1 MKIDIVVMN
10 PPYNG
15 AKPGQDLFRQFI
27 DKAWRTQKKVVT
39 INPVIS
45 SSIINKYKYILD
57 DVIYSKIY
65 FGDAIPFKISLSVGV
80 GIYYI
85 DRDSKQQHYIKCL
98 VGNTGNQYVQKE
110 QRPYIDNLNIYN
122 KIVDRVPYSET
133 FSILYSIN
141 TYAIQFG
148 QFAGNGM
155 SSVHVNGALPCVHV
169 VDKLS
174 KDRLGSIIYTQ
185 NNKKYINRMLKYLN
199 SKLFVLLF
207 KDINNSRSVRS
218 YTFNSMP
225 MLDITDTQV
234 VDWDAQQEE
243 VDNRLYDLYIKDDEY
258 LDFIYNNIKYK
269 VYKTKQI

>member
-1 MKIDIVVMN
+1 MNIDIVVMN

-45 SSIINKYKYILD
+45 SSITNKYKYILD

-65 FGDAIPFKISLSVGV
+65 FGNAIPFNISVSVGV

-85 DRDSKQQHYIKCL
+85 DRDSKQKHYIKCL

-110 QRPYIDNLNIYN
+110 QRPYRDNLNIYN

-174 KDRLGSIIYTQ
+174 TDRLGSIIYTQ
-185 NNKKYINRMLKYLN
+185 NNKTYINRMLKYLN

-218 YTFNSMP
+218 YTFNSIP
-225 MLDITDTQV
+225 MLNITDTQV
-234 VDWDAQQEE
+234 VDWDAQQED

-258 LDFIYNNIKYK
+258 LDFIYNNLIYK
-269 VYKTKQI
+269 VYRTKQI